1 MAHGRSSAGVHDW
14 LEAPPGQMSP
24 EPNVMLSPKAS
35 TLVLSRRGGAVTVTL
50 NEHEGR
56 WFDTNAEHETAVV
69 PTEKSD
75 PLAGVQL
82 AVTGGCVERVGGW
95 KLTAT
100 GLPSEEPTVI
110 AAGQVSV
117 GVGPDG
123 VSPHAAANTDR
134 NTTKIVVTPRI
145 SDEMRFG
152 LFKTDADLTAET
164 AIVGRGRIDL

>member
-1 MAHGRSSAGVHDW
+1 
-14 LEAPPGQMSP
+14 
-24 EPNVMLSPKAS
+24 MLSPKAS

-50 NEHEGR
+50 NVQEGR
-56 WFDTNAEHETAVV
+56 WFETNAEQETAVV

-82 AVTGGCVERVGGW
+82 AVIGCGVERVGAR

-100 GLPSEEPTVI
+100 GLPSEEPTLTG
-110 AAGQVSV
+110 AGHVSV

-123 VSPHAAANTDR
+123 VSPQAAAHISSDA
-134 NTTKIVVTPRI
+134 TTIVRTPRI
-145 SDEMRFG
+145 SDEKRVG
-152 LFKTDADLTAET
+152 LLKTDADLTAET